1 MATQVNLMTSDNQQF
16 TVDKAVAQRSVLIK
30 NMLEGKSV
38 SRPNSR
44 GSLTLLPTDLGDA
57 PDQVIPL
64 PNVTANV
71 LKKVCDEY
79 CHCLSHRRLSDIFP
93 KSFHAGA

>member
-38 SRPNSR
+38 SHDPA
-44 GSLTLLPTDLGDA
+44 PTG
-57 PDQVIPL
+57 
-64 PNVTANV
+64 
-71 LKKVCDEY
+71 
-79 CHCLSHRRLSDIFP
+79 R
-93 KSFHAGA
+93 